1 MKTIDLH
8 VHTTA
13 SDGTMTPSEVVSYAR
28 ELGLQAIAVT
38 DHDTAAG
45 LAEAMEAGARCGLEV
60 IPGMELSVDYQGH
73 GIHVLGYFLD
83 PASPALL
90 QLLDWVVAERQA
102 RNQKMAEAMRADG
115 IPMDLARLEAAH
127 PHAVIG
133 RPHFAQALADLGL
146 AADVADAFRRYL
158 NKDGPYY
165 RRRHYI
171 PMDLAFQTI
180 RAAGG
185 KAVMAHPLQYGYDE
199 AGLLALVQCL
209 TQAGIRGMECRY
221 TGYDAAQVADL
232 ERLAARFDL
241 CVTGG
246 SDFHGARKPNRLG
259 QPLVPYRCL
268 EELKAK

>member
-1 MKTIDLH
+1 MRRVDLH

-28 ELGLQAIAVT
+28 TLGLSAIAVT

-60 IPGMELSVDYQGH
+60 VPGMELSVDYQGH

-83 PASPALL
+83 PASPALR
-90 QLLDWVVAERQA
+90 QLLDWVVAERRD
-102 RNQKMAEAMRADG
+102 RNQKMAAAMRADG

-133 RPHFAQALADLGL
+133 RPHFAQALTELGL

-158 NKDGPYY
+158 NKGCPYY
-165 RRRHYI
+165 RRRTYI
-171 PMDLAFQTI
+171 PIDRAFQAI
-180 RAAGG
+180 RGAGG
-185 KAVMAHPLQYGYDE
+185 KAVMAHPLQYRFDE

-209 TQAGIRGMECRY
+209 TQAGILGMECRY
-221 TGYDAAQVADL
+221 AGYDAGQTAYL
-232 ERLAARFDL
+232 EGLAARFGL

-246 SDFHGARKPNRLG
+246 SDFHGASKANQLG
-259 QPLVPYRCL
+259 QPEVPYSCL
-268 EELKAK
+268 EELSAR